1 MNLVKGS
8 SAFLTL
14 LESEGVT
21 HLFGN
26 PGTTELPVMDAITSH
41 TELTYVL
48 GMQESLVVAMADGFS
63 RASGR
68 LTACNVHVAPGLG
81 NAMGAIYNAKF
92 TGTPMIITAGQQEQ
106 GHGLMEP
113 LLYDPLVPIATPLV
127 KWATE
132 INRLEDMPR
141 IVRRAAKIATT
152 PPTGPV
158 FLSLPGDVLND
169 QKGIELGLST
179 RVDSKVR
186 PSDERL
192 DNLASRVINS
202 KSPCM
207 LVGNEVVTSDAFTEI
222 SKLAEVLGAAVFQQT
237 TAYGSHYPSE
247 HVCFMGA
254 LSRNQKEVR
263 SILSDFDLLIVIGA
277 DVLRMSVF
285 SEIDP
290 LPVSMPIVQI
300 GLDDWEIGKNYPAEA
315 AIRADVKETLNA
327 LIPIVEMKG
336 GADASSVAQL
346 RLEAIS
352 KKNWSSKRHQRT
364 QAALRNK
371 NNVPIDCDWLMLEI
385 SNTIP
390 DEAIVVNEGLTTTW
404 NLLNFLPFRDR
415 YNFHSFA
422 SGGIGWGLPA
432 AVGVQLAQP
441 ERPVVALI
449 GDGSAM
455 YSIQALWTAAKM
467 KLPITF
473 VIANNR
479 GYRIIK
485 QRLLSFHGN
494 NNFIGMDFD
503 EPEIDFVSLATSLG
517 IKSERIINPEQ
528 MHESLV
534 SAVESSD
541 PILLDVIVENS
552 V

>member
-1 MNLVKGS
+1 
-8 SAFLTL
+8 
-14 LESEGVT
+14 
-21 HLFGN
+21 
-26 PGTTELPVMDAITSH
+26 
-41 TELTYVL
+41 
-48 GMQESLVVAMADGFS
+48 
-63 RASGR
+63 
-68 LTACNVHVAPGLG
+68 
-81 NAMGAIYNAKF
+81 
-92 TGTPMIITAGQQEQ
+92 
-106 GHGLMEP
+106 
-113 LLYDPLVPIATPLV
+113 
-127 KWATE
+127 
-132 INRLEDMPR
+132 
-141 IVRRAAKIATT
+141 
-152 PPTGPV
+152 
-158 FLSLPGDVLND
+158 
-169 QKGIELGLST
+169 
-179 RVDSKVR
+179 
-186 PSDERL
+186 
-192 DNLASRVINS
+192 
-202 KSPCM
+202 
-207 LVGNEVVTSDAFTEI
+207 
-222 SKLAEVLGAAVFQQT
+222 
-237 TAYGSHYPSE
+237 
-247 HVCFMGA
+247 
-254 LSRNQKEVR
+254 
-263 SILSDFDLLIVIGA
+263 
-277 DVLRMSVF
+277 
-285 SEIDP
+285 
-290 LPVSMPIVQI
+290 
-300 GLDDWEIGKNYPAEA
+300 
-315 AIRADVKETLNA
+315 
-327 LIPIVEMKG
+327 
-336 GADASSVAQL
+336 
-346 RLEAIS
+346 
-352 KKNWSSKRHQRT
+352 
-364 QAALRNK
+364 
-371 NNVPIDCDWLMLEI
+371 MLEI

-422 SGGIGWGLPA
+422 SGGSGWGLPA